1 MNVRLRFGLALGA
14 TAILAVGCA
23 SQPQSVTVTM
33 KEFAFD
39 PGTVEAVAGQ
49 PLAITLVNDGTV
61 EHDFVVEAI
70 PHRDLSLR
78 GGVEMDHGTTMHMD
92 DEDLHA
98 AVAAGTRATLT
109 FTPETAGEYK
119 IVCTVAG
126 HLESGMEATLLVR

>member
-1 MNVRLRFGLALGA
+1 MTFHPRTWLALGA
-14 TAILAVGCA
+14 AVLLAAGCA
-23 SQPQSVTVTM
+23 SQPKSVTVTM

-70 PHRDLSLR
+70 PHRDLNLS
-78 GGVEMDHGTTMHMD
+78 GGVEMDHGTMAMD
-92 DEDLHA
+92 DEDVHA
-98 AVAAGTRATLT
+98 AVAAGSRATLT